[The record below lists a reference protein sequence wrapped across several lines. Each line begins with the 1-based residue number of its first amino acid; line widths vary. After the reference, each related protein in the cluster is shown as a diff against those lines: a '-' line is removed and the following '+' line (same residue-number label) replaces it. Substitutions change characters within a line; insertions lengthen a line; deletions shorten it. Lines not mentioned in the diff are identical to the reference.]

1 MSLSEIPELADRAIE
16 NGYGDEVGNLHD
28 DYVEGLITLA
38 EVIEKLRQLS

>member
-28 DYVEGLITLA
+28 DYVEGLINLA